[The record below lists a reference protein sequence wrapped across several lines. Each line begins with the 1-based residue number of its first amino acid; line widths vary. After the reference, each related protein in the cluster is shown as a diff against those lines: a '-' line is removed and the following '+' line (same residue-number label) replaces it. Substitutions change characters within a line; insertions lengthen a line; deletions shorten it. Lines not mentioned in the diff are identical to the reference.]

1 MWNAVLVDIGHDVFE
16 AIKLF
21 DVPEI
26 SSRLISSIER
36 TLFVM
41 MMLFVCGGQ
50 STHGLKCGFRI
61 QGGGRFCIPPLVQ
74 IQLYP
79 YKIHPVKHSRNR
91 ISVRARHVNKQRR
104 HGQCLLHY
112 LACLFKFRSRP
123 HPSGYAFHSLSSFLF
138 WVNDEIHVLS
148 GYLAQIHVLNRN

>member
-41 MMLFVCGGQ
+41 MMLFFCGG
-50 STHGLKCGFRI
+50 
-61 QGGGRFCIPPLVQ
+61 
-74 IQLYP
+74 
-79 YKIHPVKHSRNR
+79 
-91 ISVRARHVNKQRR
+91 
-104 HGQCLLHY
+104 
-112 LACLFKFRSRP
+112 
-123 HPSGYAFHSLSSFLF
+123 
-138 WVNDEIHVLS
+138 
-148 GYLAQIHVLNRN
+148 

>member
-1 MWNAVLVDIGHDVFE
+1 MLVDIGHDVFE

-91 ISVRARHVNKQRR
+91 ISVRARPATLHGCTGRQSRQIFQHRR
-104 HGQCLLHY
+104 GAGTVELI
-112 LACLFKFRSRP
+112 LFVR
-123 HPSGYAFHSLSSFLF
+123 A
-138 WVNDEIHVLS
+138 N
-148 GYLAQIHVLNRN
+148 